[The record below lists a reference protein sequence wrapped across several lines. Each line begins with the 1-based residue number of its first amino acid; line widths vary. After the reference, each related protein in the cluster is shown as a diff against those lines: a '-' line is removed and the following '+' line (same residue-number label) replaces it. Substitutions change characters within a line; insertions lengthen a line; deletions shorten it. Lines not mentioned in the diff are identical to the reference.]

1 MDAWFDPVGMAQFR
15 TALERIDNEL
25 WKADWADARDC
36 LGETATVA
44 DLARSRAQRRYDA
57 LIEMVRGATS
67 APAGAKQPRPLITV
81 LVDLPTLAGR
91 VCELSTGPVVT
102 PGEILPL
109 LNGGDIERVVFDG
122 PSRVLDVGERQRLFT
137 GATRRAVEVLDRRCD
152 QDTCTTPAHRCDV
165 DHIEP
170 YEHGGPTIQTN
181 GRLRCPAHHTGRR
194 RRSPPNPDDQD
205 DDW

>member
-1 MDAWFDPVGMAQFR
+1 MTPTVPKTKPG
-15 TALERIDNEL
+15 
-25 WKADWADARDC
+25 
-36 LGETATVA
+36 TATNP
-44 DLARSRAQRRYDA
+44 
-57 LIEMVRGATS
+57 GACTCPKPS
-67 APAGAKQPRPLITV
+67 MAPERLTPGSTRWGW
-81 LVDLPTLAGR
+81 PTLAGR
-91 VCELSTGPVVT
+91 VCKLSTGPVVT

-122 PSRVLDVGERQRLFT
+122 SSRVLDVGERQRLFT

-170 YEHGGPTIQTN
+170 YEAGGPTIQTN